1 MNIYGYTLSEI
12 MQAAKLGTESAFSN
26 MFSQLW
32 DRQDMLF
39 ERIADIEHKLSEINN
54 ATAIAQNE
62 IKILMCITAIIGVLA
77 IVMGTTIIINQIRIR
92 KQLRQIQEQLKNKE
106 SKE

>member
-12 MQAAKLGTESAFSN
+12 LQAAKLGTESAFSN
-26 MFSQLW
+26 MLSQLW

-39 ERIADIEHKLSEINN
+39 ERITDIEEKLSEINN
-54 ATAIAQNE
+54 DAVITQTE
-62 IKILMCITAIIGVLA
+62 IKMLMCITVIIGILV
-77 IVMGTTIIINQIRIR
+77 IIMGTTIIINQIRIR
-92 KQLRQIQEQLKNKE
+92 KQLRQIQEQLENKE